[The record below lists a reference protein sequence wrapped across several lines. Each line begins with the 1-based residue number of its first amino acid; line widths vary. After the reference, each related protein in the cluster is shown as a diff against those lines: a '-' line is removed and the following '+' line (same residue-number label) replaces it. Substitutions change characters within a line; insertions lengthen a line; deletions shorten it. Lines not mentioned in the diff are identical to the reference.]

1 MGEKYFMRISAK
13 NMTLTLSAGFL
24 AFSLT
29 ACGGGG
35 SADGTKA
42 PDAGSGQQTDVQ
54 AEAKRIAESSAEV
67 VFLGGSYSEEL
78 FNNRFGNQ
86 IRKKFPNYKISLLT
100 GNVADIVATAPAIDI
115 VISSGT
121 GMSTSVL
128 QYGLES
134 DISDLVTKYKHDL
147 SKIEPA
153 PLDEL
158 RKLMNG
164 KLPAL
169 PWTVATQVFYYNKDV
184 FDKFGVAYPKDG
196 LTWDQVHDMAKTM
209 TRSEGGVQYRGLT
222 FGVFNQAIGWN
233 QLSAPFFDTTTFKAK
248 FSDDAFKRVF
258 QNVTRF
264 LDIPGNTPRD
274 DTGKSINA
282 RNVFLN
288 EHSTAMHVD
297 GSGVVTLLAPTK
309 ANWDIA
315 RFPDFPGQAGVGPS
329 VNPDYLFIS
338 SKSKNRDAAFQILS
352 YITSDEFQSWSAS
365 TYGLLPIVTKK
376 DDIMKSF
383 GKDIAGLSG
392 KNVGGMVPQKFANMQ
407 PFTPYTGIANAEID
421 KAVLEYMGGKDV
433 NTVLREAA
441 ERTDQQVETQRK
453 K

>member
-1 MGEKYFMRISAK
+1 MQIYSRKRLAK
-13 NMTLTLSAGFL
+13 NLMATLSAGCL

-29 ACGGGG
+29 ACGG
-35 SADGTKA
+35 APANGTKT
-42 PDAGSGQQTDVQ
+42 PDSGSGQQVDAQ
-54 AEAKRIAESSAEV
+54 AEAKKIAESPAEV
-67 VFLGGSYSEEL
+67 VFLGGGYSEEL

-86 IRKKFPNYKISLLT
+86 IRKKFPNYKITLLS
-100 GNVADIVATAPAIDI
+100 GNIADIVATAPAIDI

-121 GMSTSVL
+121 GMSTTVL
-128 QYGLES
+128 QHGLES
-134 DISDLVTKYKHDL
+134 DISDLVAKYKYDL
-147 SKIEPA
+147 SKIESA

-184 FDKFGVAYPKDG
+184 FDKFGVPYPKDD
-196 LTWDQVHDMAKTM
+196 LTWDQVYDMAKTM
-209 TRSEGGVQYRGLT
+209 TRSEGGVQYRGIT

-233 QLSAPFFDTTTFKAK
+233 QLGAPFFDTTTFKAK
-248 FSDDAFKRVF
+248 FTDDVFKRVF

-264 LDIPGNTPRD
+264 LDINGNQPRD
-274 DTGKSINA
+274 GSGKAISA

-297 GSGVVTLLAPTK
+297 GSGVVTMLAQTN

-338 SKSKNRDAAFQILS
+338 SKSKSRDAAFQILS
-352 YITSDEFQSWSAS
+352 YIASDEYQGWSAS
-365 TYGLLPIVTKK
+365 TYGLLPILTKK
-376 DDIMKSF
+376 DDIMKNF
-383 GKDIAGLSG
+383 GTNIAGLSG
-392 KNVGGMVPQKFANMQ
+392 KNVSGMVPKRFATMQ
-407 PFTPYTGIANAEID
+407 PFTPFTGIANKEID
-421 KAVLEYMGGKDV
+421 KAIQEYMGGKDV

-441 ERTDQQVETQRK
+441 ERVDKQVEAQQQK
-453 K
+453 